1 MAEIAIISQD
11 FCSLE
16 DIQTQNEDR
25 KIDYRSINPWVAV
38 QYLLGPRSS
47 IMSSYSYVY
56 GFMRKVSPT
65 ETRTGTLKISK
76 AAQYQSGLTVNY
88 PEAVLD
94 MDGNSPNRIINLAD
108 ADQGGPAPGQPAV
121 VGVSYAQGT
130 PHHAV
135 NLRVGDKRFLRRES
149 WSPDENRTMYN
160 NLFFN
165 NSGKIIA
172 TSNNGFL
179 TLESGTGAYLSLQ
192 SGAQKADLMVPGGTI
207 NIGTKIINIQSTDLI
222 TNTTVRIDNTATNI
236 YNIASNNFFSGDLY
250 INYAI
255 ENNNV
260 VTVNTK
266 RIRNIR
272 VFDDYAEISGTV
284 YDRDPISIKDFK
296 RHQKGNNPAGADAAT
311 NTLQGGS
318 FNVYTSTINGVHQ
331 FRRLQGG
338 INIRLRSDGNNIII
352 DNTAPVGVTL
362 DATGLTAAGVIARLN
377 AMFPPSKYPTGMQLH
392 VVLDY
397 PNSGTVG
404 AITVSNGGVTVS
416 CGCSVSI
423 SSCSVNCRT
432 SQDGSSA
439 SIGSQPIYNV
449 TRGSAV
455 IYTNNGSSW
464 G

>member
-47 IMSSYSYVY
+47 IMTSYSYVY

-76 AAQYQSGLTVNY
+76 TAQYQSGLTVNY

-108 ADQGGPAPGQPAV
+108 ADQGGPPVGQQALPNV
-121 VGVSYAQGT
+121 NYPQGT

-135 NLRVGDKRFLRRES
+135 NLRTGDKRYLRRES
-149 WSPDENRTMYN
+149 WSPNENRTMYN
-160 NLFFN
+160 DLFFN

-192 SGAQKADLMVPGGTI
+192 SGAQKADLVVPGGTI
-207 NIGTKIINIQSTDLI
+207 GIGSNIINNTANVKIV
-222 TNTTVRIDNTATNI
+222 NTTPIIDNIATTINNTAATNNFTGDI
-236 YNIASNNFFSGDLY
+236 NINAGD
-250 INYAI
+250 I
-255 ENNNV
+255 
-260 VTVNTK
+260 TSDGTK
-266 RIRNIR
+266 RIVNIR
-272 VFDDYAEISGTV
+272 SYPTYSDVAGTNF
-284 YDRDPISIKDFK
+284 DRDPISIRDFK

-311 NTLQGGS
+311 ALMQGGS
-318 FNVYTSTINGVHQ
+318 FNVYTTTINGVHQ
-331 FRRLQGG
+331 FRRITGG
-338 INIRLRSDGNNIII
+338 INIKLRLSGNDIII

-362 DATGLTAAGVIARLN
+362 DGTGLTAAGIVARLN
-377 AMFPPSKYPTGMQLH
+377 AMFPPSKYPVGMQLH

-397 PNSGTVG
+397 PNSGSVG
-404 AITVSNGGVTVS
+404 AITVVNGTITVTT
-416 CGCSVSI
+416 GCSVSI
-423 SSCSVNCRT
+423 SSCSANSNATQATSTASVN
-432 SQDGSSA
+432 
-439 SIGSQPIYNV
+439 SQPTYTVN
-449 TRGSAV
+449 RGSAT
-455 IYTNNGSSW
+455 IYTNSGSSW